1 MSVQYSIQIDEELAR
16 RLQQDVDDDTIV
28 EVLENTAEKYGSR
41 SDDELAQYDSV
52 KQIRSDQSISAEER
66 KGESSP
72 GSAKL
77 DVQYGE

>member
-66 KGESSP
+66 KRRELTWQRKVGRP
-72 GSAKL
+72 
-77 DVQYGE
+77 VR